1 MRITVWEE
9 RREDALRLLS
19 PLLLWSVIAAP
30 VHAATVISVGDGDTI
45 RVREAGQSITVRL
58 ACIDA
63 PETAQRPYGLQ
74 SRSTLSA
81 LVPVGSAVTLKV
93 QTVDRYGRTVAEL
106 LNSSGNVNQLM
117 VGRGHAFA
125 YRKYLCQCDG
135 YRYLSLERQ
144 AQNAGLGVW
153 SVGRTGIT
161 RPWDYRRS
169 RSAGSNST
177 GSSRRYRCK
186 EIGSWQRAQ
195 QLLAQGHTYLD
206 GDRDGEACEALR

>member
-1 MRITVWEE
+1 MREE

-19 PLLLWSVIAAP
+19 PLLLWSFIAAP
-30 VHAATVISVGDGDTI
+30 VHAATVISVGDGDKI

-74 SRSTLSA
+74 SRSALSA

-106 LNSSGNVNQLM
+106 LNSRGNVNQPM
-117 VGRGHAFA
+117 VAKGQAFA
-125 YRKYLCQCDG
+125 YRKYLRQCDG
-135 YRYLSLERQ
+135 NTYLSLERQ
-144 AQNAGLGVW
+144 AQNFGFGVW

-169 RSAGSNST
+169 RSAGSKNT

-186 EIGSWQRAQ
+186 EIG
-195 QLLAQGHTYLD
+195 
-206 GDRDGEACEALR
+206 

>member
-1 MRITVWEE
+1 MREE

-19 PLLLWSVIAAP
+19 PLLLWSFIAAP

-45 RVREAGQSITVRL
+45 RVHEAGHSITVRL

-74 SRSTLSA
+74 SRSALSA
-81 LVPVGSAVTLKV
+81 LVPAGSAVILKV

-125 YRKYLCQCDG
+125 YRKYLRQCDG
-135 YRYLSLERQ
+135 NTYLSLERQ

-153 SVGRTGIT
+153 SVGRTGIS

-169 RSAGSNST
+169 RSARSNST

-186 EIGSWQRAQ
+186 DIASWQRAQ
-195 QLLAQGHTYLD
+195 QLLAQGHTYPD
-206 GDRDGEACEALR
+206 GDLDGEACEALR